1 MLQSS
6 FFKNVSTKHVI
17 SYISFSGQ
25 MHSLVALDKNDKV
38 IRPAIMWCDQ
48 RTHKQCI
55 EVIGKTQMKKFIYL
69 IISLR

>member
-1 MLQSS
+1 
-6 FFKNVSTKHVI
+6 
-17 SYISFSGQ
+17 